1 MGKNSRLAESP
12 SFGIPKPLQVID
24 DWRVLER
31 ETRLEL
37 ATSTLARLRFKSF
50 KSLDGRSTADSINA
64 DLGTVLDAVAR
75 RYRLSPRERELF
87 QMALQGSD
95 TRRIARQLGLSVGT
109 IKNYKRRLY
118 AKLGINCEREIVS
131 LLMNF
136 LADATLP
143 STQSQVV

>member
-1 MGKNSRLAESP
+1 
-12 SFGIPKPLQVID
+12 
-24 DWRVLER
+24 
-31 ETRLEL
+31 
-37 ATSTLARLRFKSF
+37 LRFKSF